1 MPRTKVMSQITGGV
15 WTIEVEVGARVEEG
29 DLLILIE
36 SMKME
41 VPVTTPVAGT
51 VAAIRVAALRN
62 AGRWRMQLSMLSRD
76 DGA

>member
-15 WTIEVEVGARVEEG
+15 WKIEVEVGARVEEG

-41 VPVTTPVAGT
+41 VPVNAPVAGT
-51 VAAIRVAALRN
+51 VAAIRVAEEEQVKE
-62 AGRWRMQLSMLSRD
+62 GQVVVEIDS
-76 DGA
+76 

>member
-1 MPRTKVMSQITGGV
+1 MPRTKVLSQITGGV
-15 WTIEVEVGARVEEG
+15 WKIEVEVGARVEEG

-51 VAAIRVAALRN
+51 VAAIRVAEEEQVKE
-62 AGRWRMQLSMLSRD
+62 GQVVVEIDS
-76 DGA
+76 